1 MILNSVLIIAIRVGI
16 MGSTPVFAPSD
27 NPASDNPSV
36 IIRFLTFLYLPVFN
50 FWLLLY
56 PRYLSFDWSMDS
68 IPLIQSISDSRNLLS
83 LVFYLNLILL
93 LKAVLHYYYNK
104 CSQIKLINDMNV
116 CAQCSHQQQHHQHS
130 HLKHLKKSFNIK
142 SNNNNFLYST
152 LEDEYYIG
160 NNNNNNCNN
169 NNNNNNYI
177 YNNYNN
183 LSTLGSGVNIGLA
196 SNALDESSYFTKVMT
211 RMDCIT
217 MSLALMIIPFI
228 PATNL
233 FFYVGF
239 VIAERILYIP
249 SIGYC
254 LLIAIAIE
262 SFLRHKTI
270 RFVTSICVTILLISF
285 SFRTIVRNIDWLS
298 EENLYRSGIHINPPK
313 GNHILIYFSF

>member
-1 MILNSVLIIAIRVGI
+1 

-56 PRYLSFDWSMDS
+56 PRYLSFDWSMEA
-68 IPLIQSISDSRNLLS
+68 IPLIKSISDSRNILS
-83 LVFYLNLILL
+83 LIFYLNLILL
-93 LKAVLHYYYNK
+93 LKAVLQYYYNK
-104 CSQIKLINDMNV
+104 CSEIKMLNDLSG
-116 CAQCSHQQQHHQHS
+116 CGCGPCHSQHQHHQHS
-130 HLKHLKKSFNIK
+130 NLRHIKRTFNLK
-142 SNNNNFLYST
+142 SNNNNSLYT
-152 LEDEYYIG
+152 NFEDEYNIG
-160 NNNNNNCNN
+160 NNNNNNNCIFN
-169 NNNNNNYI
+169 
-177 YNNYNN
+177 NNYNN
-183 LSTLGSGVNIGLA
+183 NNGLNVNNGTNGNSGLN
-196 SNALDESSYFTKVMT
+196 SNCLDDSFVYTTNMT

-249 SIGYC
+249 SFGYC

-270 RFVTSICVTILLISF
+270 RFVTFVGLSLLLITF
-285 SFRTIVRNIDWLS
+285 SLRTFIRNIDWLS
-298 EENLYRSGIHINPPK
+298 EENLYRSGIPINPPK
-313 GNHILIYFSF
+313 GCLYFLIILIESRRFFLGGGECF